1 MSEVT
6 LTASTGRETGTRPS
20 RRLRREGLVPAVLY
34 GEGKDAI
41 SVAVDYKE
49 LRRALSTDAGQN
61 ALITLTV
68 DGSSY
73 LTVVKDLQRHP
84 VRREVTH
91 IDFLTVDPDATI
103 EVEVPIHLVGEAKE
117 VTQAGGIT
125 EQRLMALKVLVK
137 PDSIPDGIE
146 ADITDLTLT
155 TTITAADLPLP
166 AGVELV
172 TDPDQAI
179 VTAELTRAAVAGDD
193 EGEEGEGAEG
203 EGGEGESSE
212 AEASG
217 DGDAEG

>member
-20 RRLRREGLVPAVLY
+20 RRLRREGLIPGVVY
-34 GEGKDAI
+34 GEGKDATVL
-41 SVAVDYKE
+41 SVDRKE

-61 ALITLTV
+61 ALISLTV
-68 DGSSY
+68 DGTTY
-73 LTVVKDLQRHP
+73 LTVVKELQRHP

-91 IDFLTVDPDATI
+91 VDFLTVDPDAAI

-117 VTQAGGIT
+117 VSQNGGIT

-137 PDSIPDGIE
+137 PGAIPDGID

-155 TTITAADLPLP
+155 TTITAADLVLP

-172 TDPDQAI
+172 TDPEQAV
-179 VTAELTRAAVAGDD
+179 VTAELTRAAVTARNEGDD
-193 EGEEGEGAEG
+193 
-203 EGGEGESSE
+203 SE
-212 AEASG
+212 DGDGDAEAAG

>member
-20 RRLRREGLVPAVLY
+20 RRLRREGLIPGVVY
-34 GEGKDAI
+34 GEGKDATVL
-41 SVAVDYKE
+41 SVDRKE

-61 ALITLTV
+61 ALISLTV
-68 DGSSY
+68 DGTTY
-73 LTVVKDLQRHP
+73 LTVVKELQRHP

-91 IDFLTVDPDATI
+91 VDFLTVDPDAAI

-117 VTQAGGIT
+117 VSQNGGIT

-137 PDSIPDGIE
+137 PGAIPDGID

-155 TTITAADLPLP
+155 TTITAADLVLP

-172 TDPDQAI
+172 TDPEQAV
-179 VTAELTRAAVAGDD
+179 VTAELTRAAVTARNEGDD
-193 EGEEGEGAEG
+193 SEDGDGDGEA
-203 EGGEGESSE
+203 
-212 AEASG
+212 AG

>member
-20 RRLRREGLVPAVLY
+20 RRLRREGLIPGVVY
-34 GEGKDAI
+34 GEGKDATVL
-41 SVAVDYKE
+41 SVDRKE

-61 ALITLTV
+61 ALISLTV
-68 DGSSY
+68 DGTTY
-73 LTVVKDLQRHP
+73 LTVVKELQRHP

-91 IDFLTVDPDATI
+91 VDFLTVDPDAAI

-117 VTQAGGIT
+117 VSQNGGIT

-137 PDSIPDGIE
+137 PGAIPDGID

-155 TTITAADLPLP
+155 TTITAADLVLP

-172 TDPDQAI
+172 TDPEQAV
-179 VTAELTRAAVAGDD
+179 VTAELTRAAVTARNEGDD
-193 EGEEGEGAEG
+193 S
-203 EGGEGESSE
+203 EGGDGDGD
-212 AEASG
+212 AKAAG

>member
-20 RRLRREGLVPAVLY
+20 RRLRREGLIPGVVY
-34 GEGKDAI
+34 GEGKDATVL
-41 SVAVDYKE
+41 SVDRKE

-61 ALITLTV
+61 ALISLTV
-68 DGSSY
+68 DGTTY
-73 LTVVKDLQRHP
+73 LTVVKELQRHP

-91 IDFLTVDPDATI
+91 VDFLTVDPDAAI

-117 VTQAGGIT
+117 VSQNGGIT

-137 PDSIPDGIE
+137 PGAIPDGID

-155 TTITAADLPLP
+155 TTITAADLVLP

-172 TDPDQAI
+172 TDPEQAV
-179 VTAELTRAAVAGDD
+179 VTAELTRAAVTARNEGDD
-193 EGEEGEGAEG
+193 SEDGDG
-203 EGGEGESSE
+203 E
-212 AEASG
+212 AEAAG

>member
-20 RRLRREGLVPAVLY
+20 RRLRREGLIPGVVY
-34 GEGKDAI
+34 GEGKDATVL
-41 SVAVDYKE
+41 SVDRKE

-61 ALITLTV
+61 ALISLTV
-68 DGSSY
+68 DGTTY
-73 LTVVKDLQRHP
+73 LTVVKELQRHP

-91 IDFLTVDPDATI
+91 VDFLTVDPDAAI

-117 VTQAGGIT
+117 VSQNGGIT

-137 PDSIPDGIE
+137 PGAIPDGID

-155 TTITAADLPLP
+155 TTITAADLVLP

-172 TDPDQAI
+172 TDPEQAV
-179 VTAELTRAAVAGDD
+179 VTAELTRAAVTARNEGDD
-193 EGEEGEGAEG
+193 S
-203 EGGEGESSE
+203 EGGDGDGD
-212 AEASG
+212 AEAAG

>member
-20 RRLRREGLVPAVLY
+20 RRHRREGLIPGVVY
-34 GEGKDAI
+34 GEGKDATVL
-41 SVAVDYKE
+41 SVDRKE

-61 ALITLTV
+61 ALISLTV
-68 DGSSY
+68 DGTTY
-73 LTVVKDLQRHP
+73 LTVVKELQRHP

-91 IDFLTVDPDATI
+91 VDFLTVDPDAAI

-117 VTQAGGIT
+117 VSQNGGIT

-137 PDSIPDGIE
+137 PGAIPDGID

-155 TTITAADLPLP
+155 TTITAADLVLP

-172 TDPDQAI
+172 TDPEQAV
-179 VTAELTRAAVAGDD
+179 VTAELTRAAVTARNEGDD
-193 EGEEGEGAEG
+193 S
-203 EGGEGESSE
+203 EGGDGD
-212 AEASG
+212 AEAAG

>member
-20 RRLRREGLVPAVLY
+20 RRLRREDLIPGVVY
-34 GEGKDAI
+34 GEGKDATVL
-41 SVAVDYKE
+41 SVDRKE

-61 ALITLTV
+61 ALISLTV
-68 DGSSY
+68 DGTTY
-73 LTVVKDLQRHP
+73 LTVVKELQRHP

-91 IDFLTVDPDATI
+91 VDFLTVDPDAAI

-117 VTQAGGIT
+117 VSQNGGIT

-137 PDSIPDGIE
+137 PGAIPDGID

-155 TTITAADLPLP
+155 TTITAADLVLP

-172 TDPDQAI
+172 QH
-179 VTAELTRAAVAGDD
+179 
-193 EGEEGEGAEG
+193 GEGDPVVATALLVKGAAEAEG
-203 EGGEGESSE
+203 EGEQQ
-212 AEASG
+212 A
-217 DGDAEG
+217 

>member
-20 RRLRREGLVPAVLY
+20 RRLRREGLVPGVVY
-34 GEGKDAI
+34 GEGKDATVL
-41 SVAVDYKE
+41 SVDRKE

-61 ALITLTV
+61 ALISLTV
-68 DGSSY
+68 DGTTY
-73 LTVVKDLQRHP
+73 LTVVKELQRHP

-91 IDFLTVDPDATI
+91 VDFLTVDPDAAI

-117 VTQAGGIT
+117 VSQNGGIT

-137 PDSIPDGIE
+137 PGAIPDGID

-155 TTITAADLPLP
+155 TTITAADLVLP

-172 TDPDQAI
+172 TDPEQAV
-179 VTAELTRAAVAGDD
+179 VTAELTRAAVTARNEGDD
-193 EGEEGEGAEG
+193 S
-203 EGGEGESSE
+203 EGGDGD
-212 AEASG
+212 AEAAG

>member
-20 RRLRREGLVPAVLY
+20 RRLRREGLIPGVVY
-34 GEGKDAI
+34 GEGKDATVL
-41 SVAVDYKE
+41 SVDRKE

-61 ALITLTV
+61 ALISLTV
-68 DGSSY
+68 DGTTY
-73 LTVVKDLQRHP
+73 LTVVKELQRHP

-91 IDFLTVDPDATI
+91 VDFLTVDPDAAI

-117 VTQAGGIT
+117 VSQHGGIT

-137 PDSIPDGIE
+137 PGAIPDGID

-155 TTITAADLPLP
+155 TTITAADLVLP

-172 TDPDQAI
+172 TDPEQTV
-179 VTAELTRAAVAGDD
+179 VTAELTRAAVTARNEGDD
-193 EGEEGEGAEG
+193 S
-203 EGGEGESSE
+203 EGGDGDGD
-212 AEASG
+212 AEAAG